1 MIFQLKLLGLLG
13 LILVQ
18 ILVANYKEATEPR
31 VPIG

>member
-18 ILVANYKEATEPR
+18 ILVAAYKEATEPR
-31 VPIG
+31 VGTS